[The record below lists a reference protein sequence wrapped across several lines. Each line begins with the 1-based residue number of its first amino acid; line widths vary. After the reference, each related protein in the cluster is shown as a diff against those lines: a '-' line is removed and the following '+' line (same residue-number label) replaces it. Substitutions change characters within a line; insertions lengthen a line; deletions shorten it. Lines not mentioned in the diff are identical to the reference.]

1 MNLDRHTIRTADPI
15 GYIDMTNFAGSTSRT
30 QRSTEMHTM
39 HEALA
44 REHLREL
51 HSDARKRALYRRA
64 GRGQAARAPASC
76 RACAGARTARPQVV
90 SASAVAE

>member
-1 MNLDRHTIRTADPI
+1 VTTVSETIRTADPI

-44 REHLREL
+44 REHLHEL
-51 HSDARKRALYRRA
+51 HRDARKRALYRQLAAAKRPARRPRA
-64 GRGQAARAPASC
+64 GLRRRAP
-76 RACAGARTARPQVV
+76 RATQVARD
-90 SASAVAE
+90 SAVAE

>member
-1 MNLDRHTIRTADPI
+1 VSTNLHTIRTADPI

-39 HEALA
+39 YEALA
-44 REHLREL
+44 REHLHEL
-51 HSDARKRALYRRA
+51 HRDARQRALYR
-64 GRGQAARAPASC
+64 QLAAAKRPAH
-76 RACAGARTARPQVV
+76 RPRVGLRRREQRVARVA